1 MLSNDGIS
9 YAEGRGHYSGNSCNE
24 SLALLDD
31 RGVLYLTSLMG
42 IGFGRLDLSFDL
54 KRMSKEQAAEY
65 LWRRFVA
72 PLER

>member
-9 YAEGRGHYSGNSCNE
+9 YAEGRHHSGNSYNE

-31 RGVLYLTSLMG
+31 GGVLYLTSLMG
-42 IGFGRLDLSFDL
+42 ISFGHLDVSFDL
-54 KRMSKEQAAEY
+54 KRMTQEQAAEY